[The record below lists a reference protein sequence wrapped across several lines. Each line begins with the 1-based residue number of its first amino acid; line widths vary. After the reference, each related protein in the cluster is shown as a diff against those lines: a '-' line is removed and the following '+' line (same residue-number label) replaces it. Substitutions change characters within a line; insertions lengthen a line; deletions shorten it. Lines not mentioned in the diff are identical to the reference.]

1 MTSERIRVAKLGGS
15 LLALDDL
22 AHRLEDWLGHE
33 PPAKTVMIVGGG
45 PPVEMLRRWSIKRR
59 WSKEQSHWSAIHV
72 MGINARRMTQSAD
85 DWPLISDLGQAMNDD
100 SPLVVLDVEDALR
113 SQESGGGASLPYSWE
128 VTSDSIAAWLAIQ
141 LGTEEL
147 VLFKSV
153 SAKGADLEE
162 LSANG
167 VVDSY
172 FPEAAAG
179 LVVRIINLA

>member
-1 MTSERIRVAKLGGS
+1 MTSERLRVAKLGGS

-22 AHRLEDWLGHE
+22 PHRLEDWLGHE

-59 WSKEQSHWSAIHV
+59 WSNEQSHWSAIRV

-85 DWPLISDLGQAMNDD
+85 DWPLIFDLGHAMNDD
-100 SPLVVLDVEDALR
+100 SSLVVLDVEDALR
-113 SQESGGGASLPYSWE
+113 SQDAGGASLPCSWE

-147 VLFKSV
+147 VLFKSI
-153 SAKGADLEE
+153 SAKGEDLEE

-167 VVDSY
+167 VVDGY

>member
-1 MTSERIRVAKLGGS
+1 
-15 LLALDDL
+15 
-22 AHRLEDWLGHE
+22 
-33 PPAKTVMIVGGG
+33 
-45 PPVEMLRRWSIKRR
+45 
-59 WSKEQSHWSAIHV
+59 
-72 MGINARRMTQSAD
+72 
-85 DWPLISDLGQAMNDD
+85 MNDD
-100 SPLVVLDVEDALR
+100 SPVVVLDVEDALR
-113 SQESGGGASLPYSWE
+113 SQDAGGGASLPCSWE

-153 SAKGADLEE
+153 SAKAADLEE

-167 VVDSY
+167 VVDGY